1 MKKPSLEPSGP
12 GPFPAHCRQD
22 RARNAI
28 LLAGKYL
35 LAVPV
40 AREAVCRDT
49 PELMGTASASGLPH
63 CGFCRVNRWNSHRD
77 REPSA
82 NFMPKLWQQIEA
94 RQTYTFSFRRMA
106 NALVTAAVALSIV
119 LGVYM
124 SIPTTNGYS
133 TQSYIEAL
141 AEANALDAPDIIGPV
156 HLDPADS
163 GR

>member
-1 MKKPSLEPSGP
+1 MQPMHGSSDDERLDALFREFAKACP
-12 GPFPAHCRQD
+12 D
-22 RARNAI
+22 R
-28 LLAGKYL
+28 
-35 LAVPV
+35 
-40 AREAVCRDT
+40 D
-49 PELMGTASASGLPH
+49 
-63 CGFCRVNRWNSHRD
+63 
-77 REPSA
+77 PSA

-124 SIPTTNGYS
+124 SIPSTNGYVS
-133 TQSYIEAL
+133 QSYIEAL
-141 AEANALDAPDIIGPV
+141 AEANTLDAPDIIGPV